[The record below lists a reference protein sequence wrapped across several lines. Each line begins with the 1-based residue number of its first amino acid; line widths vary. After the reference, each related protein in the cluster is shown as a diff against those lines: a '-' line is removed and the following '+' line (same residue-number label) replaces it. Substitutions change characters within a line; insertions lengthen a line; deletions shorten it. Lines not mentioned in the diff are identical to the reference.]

1 MSQLGSSPIGSAIC
15 VVIIIVAAYE
25 LVALNSSLPTISR
38 IIQGW
43 RDDGALLP
51 YGAALAGSVAALVGF
66 TAWLIHHFTRDKRSR
81 L

>member
-1 MSQLGSSPIGSAIC
+1 MSQLGSSPVGSAVC
-15 VVIIIVAAYE
+15 AVIILGAAYE

-38 IIQGW
+38 IVQGW

-51 YGAALAGSVAALVGF
+51 YGAALAGSLAALVGF
-66 TAWLIHHFTRDKRSR
+66 TAWLFRHFTRDKRSR